1 MVTLSIFNVDL
12 THFYLLSFLPW
23 LALTLGLVFFNHQ
36 VAAYLGEKRRIARE
50 VLDAATR
57 LNTSALH
64 RIHRETGGARM
75 TSLVAD
81 NHDQAARVAGL
92 APSAERV
99 RRARRARSLALAI
112 YGIPL
117 VLLMI
122 GMYLRLFSAST
133 RLGLGLFD
141 YVYPLIV
148 VSVLAA
154 LLWALVVEPYSR
166 GNALGD
172 HLRSQEAV
180 DRDTTER
187 GAELLKAG
195 REAAQEA
202 RQRADEG
209 RAALMSADQEI
220 ADMATIG
227 YRGLQIAHSALGVA
241 TIGVIR
247 TENMM
252 AQPFPH
258 RDRIETGINT
268 ELDRTARG
276 LSALEACELSP
287 LDPLDSPHLVYETP
301 PTVVP
306 DLGFVIPG
314 TMAPYADSTLGFDES
329 PSAPGDS
336 PSRGRR
342 IAVAA
347 TIAALLVG
355 GAAFWYFTHTPAEA
369 AAGTVAA
376 AAPSVSSEP
385 TTPAVP
391 LPETAGQPESSPR
404 EAFPVPAGLAEGQ
417 DFSFGQATADGS
429 PVHWNCT
436 TPITVRLAGDAPA
449 GSERAL
455 AEAIEAVRSASDL
468 PLDVGSSVAGSV
480 SDSTLVPANEILV
493 NYLTPEQISADGLD
507 ITGDTLGQGGVRAY
521 ENGPVTS
528 GWVGIRTDEPATD
541 PTTTTGREVLWHELA
556 HAVNLGHSQ
565 QETASPEIMAPTI
578 EPGQPLAWGPG
589 DLYALA
595 AIGCHSSQTD

>member
-1 MVTLSIFNVDL
+1 
-12 THFYLLSFLPW
+12 
-23 LALTLGLVFFNHQ
+23 
-36 VAAYLGEKRRIARE
+36 
-50 VLDAATR
+50 
-57 LNTSALH
+57 
-64 RIHRETGGARM
+64 M
-75 TSLVAD
+75 TSLVSD
-81 NHDQAARVAGL
+81 NPDQAARVAGL

-99 RRARRARSLALAI
+99 RRAKRARSLAMAI

-122 GMYLRLFSAST
+122 GMYLRLFSASE

-148 VSVLAA
+148 VAVLAA

-187 GAELLKAG
+187 DEELLIAG

-209 RAALMSADQEI
+209 LAALMSADQEI
-220 ADMATIG
+220 ADMATVG
-227 YRGLQIAHSALGVA
+227 HRALQIAHSALGVA
-241 TIGVIR
+241 TVGAIR
-247 TENMM
+247 PENMI

-258 RDRIETGINT
+258 RDRIEIGINT

-306 DLGFVIPG
+306 DLGFVAPG

-329 PSAPGDS
+329 PVEPDDS

-347 TIAALLVG
+347 AIAALVVG

-369 AAGTVAA
+369 VAGTAA
-376 AAPSVSSEP
+376 TAAPSVSSEP
-385 TTPAVP
+385 TIPPVLPAA
-391 LPETAGQPESSPR
+391 AGQPESSPR

-417 DFSFGQATADGS
+417 DFSFGSTTANGS
-429 PVHWNCT
+429 PAHWSCT

-449 GSERAL
+449 GADQAL
-455 AEAIEAVRSASDL
+455 AEAVEAVRGASDL
-468 PLDVGSSVAGSV
+468 PLGVGSSAAGSV
-480 SDSTLVPANEILV
+480 SDSALVPANEILV
-493 NYLTPEQISADGLD
+493 NYLTPAQIGTAGLD
-507 ITGDTLGQGGVRAY
+507 IIGDTLGQGGVRAY
-521 ENGPVTS
+521 DDGRVTS
-528 GWVGIRTDEPATD
+528 GWVGIRTDEPTTD
-541 PTTTTGREVLWHELA
+541 PATTTGREVLWHELA

-565 QETASPEIMAPTI
+565 QETASPEIMAPTM
-578 EPGQPLAWGPG
+578 EPGEPLAWGPG

-595 AIGCHSSQTD
+595 AVGCAPTDTA